1 MGGGEK
7 MFTNQ
12 RFDNWEL
19 KQSTLSGLESLGW
32 EKATPVQRDTIPTA
46 LDGNDVIGQART
58 GSGKTGAFG
67 IPIIEA
73 CQPTGTLQALILAPT
88 RELANQVSVEMNS
101 IQGDSGLKIVTVYGG
116 TDLEKQARQLNDGV
130 DIIVGT
136 PGRVMDMTKRE
147 YIDLSNPTIFC
158 LDEADR
164 MLDMGFFPD
173 ITWVIERMT
182 SRSQTL
188 LFSATFPQEIL
199 DAAYEFMD
207 EPEFVLTNTEEL
219 DVPPIQMY
227 SISIGRANKLW
238 ALSRLLTNTTDED
251 QIIVFCNTKR
261 MVDLSVQKLSKVGV
275 QVNGLHGDLS
285 QNQRERILDSFKSGD
300 TKTIIA
306 TDVAARGIDVDGIT
320 LVVNYDIPD
329 DMDSFIHRIGRTGR
343 IGREGQAW
351 SLVSKNDSGQ
361 LARIIATY
369 GLDIASVDVPNLP
382 DGIDKDSIAYKDD
395 YLESADVFGFVPIRL
410 TSNDDIEFSSRVI
423 ANWLA
428 EKMRCDEL
436 AIGEIQFD
444 QDTVTV
450 NVHSS
455 KVSLALKAIEK
466 YDLNGVNLSAHV

>member
-1 MGGGEK
+1 

-12 RFDNWEL
+12 RFDNWSL
-19 KQSTLSGLESLGW
+19 KPSTISGLEKLGW

-46 LDGNDVIGQART
+46 LQGNDVIGQART
-58 GSGKTGAFG
+58 GSGKTGAFS

-73 CQPTGTLQALILAPT
+73 CSPTGNLQALVLAPT
-88 RELANQVSVEMNS
+88 RELANQVSEEMNS
-101 IQGDSGLKIVTVYGG
+101 IQGDNGLKIITVYGG
-116 TDLEKQARQLNDGV
+116 TDLEKQARQLTDGV

-147 YIDLSNPTIFC
+147 YIDMSAPTIFC

-182 SRSQTL
+182 ARSQTL

-219 DVPPIQMY
+219 DIPPIKMY
-227 SISIGRANKLW
+227 SVNVGRANKLW
-238 ALSRLLTNTTDED
+238 ALSRLLSNTTDDD

-261 MVDLSVQKLSKVGV
+261 MVDLSVQKLTKAGT
-275 QVNGLHGDLS
+275 QVSGLHGDLS

-320 LVVNYDIPD
+320 LVVNYDVPD
-329 DMDSFIHRIGRTGR
+329 DMDSFIHRI
-343 IGREGQAW
+343 
-351 SLVSKNDSGQ
+351 
-361 LARIIATY
+361 
-369 GLDIASVDVPNLP
+369 
-382 DGIDKDSIAYKDD
+382 
-395 YLESADVFGFVPIRL
+395 
-410 TSNDDIEFSSRVI
+410 
-423 ANWLA
+423 
-428 EKMRCDEL
+428 
-436 AIGEIQFD
+436 
-444 QDTVTV
+444 
-450 NVHSS
+450 
-455 KVSLALKAIEK
+455 
-466 YDLNGVNLSAHV
+466 

>member
-1 MGGGEK
+1 

-19 KQSTLSGLESLGW
+19 KQSTLKGVKSLGW
-32 EKATPVQRDTIPTA
+32 EQTTTVQRDTIPIA
-46 LDGNDVIGQART
+46 LAGNDVIGQART

-73 CQPTGTLQALILAPT
+73 CQPTGKLQALILAPT

-101 IQGDSGLKIVTVYGG
+101 IQGDLGLEIATVYGG
-116 TDLEKQARQLNDGV
+116 TDLEKQARQLGEGV

-136 PGRVMDMTKRE
+136 PGRVMDMTKRNF
-147 YIDLSNPTIFC
+147 IDLSSPTIFC

-173 ITWVIERMT
+173 ITWVIERMS
-182 SRSQTL
+182 SREQTL

-199 DAAYEFMD
+199 DAAYEFMH

-219 DVPPIQMY
+219 DIPPIKMY
-227 SISIGRANKLW
+227 SINVGRANKLW
-238 ALSRLLTNTTDED
+238 ALSRLLANTSEED
-251 QIIVFCNTKR
+251 QTIVFCNTKR
-261 MVDLSVQKLSKVGV
+261 MVDLAVQKLSRTGIE
-275 QVNGLHGDLS
+275 VNGLHGDLS
-285 QNQRERILDSFKSGD
+285 QNQREKILNLFKSGEI
-300 TKTIIA
+300 KTIIA

-351 SLVSKNDSGQ
+351 SLVSKNDAGQ
-361 LARIIATY
+361 LSRIIATY
-369 GLDIASVDVPNLP
+369 GLDILPTDVPNLP
-382 DGIDKDSIAYKDD
+382 KGVQKDLISYKDD
-395 YLESADVFGFVPIRL
+395 FMESADVFGFVPIKL
-410 TSNDDIEFSSRVI
+410 TSDTGINLSGRIISQ
-423 ANWLA
+423 WLA

-436 AIGEIQFD
+436 AIGQIEFED
-444 QDTVTV
+444 DYALV

-466 YDLNGVNLSAHV
+466 YELDGLKMSAQV